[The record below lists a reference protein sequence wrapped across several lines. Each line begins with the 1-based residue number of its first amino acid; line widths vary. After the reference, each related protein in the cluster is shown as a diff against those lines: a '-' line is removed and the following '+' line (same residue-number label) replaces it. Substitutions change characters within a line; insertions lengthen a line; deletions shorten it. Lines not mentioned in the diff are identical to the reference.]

1 MEDFQEARTGR
12 IERESRQAERP
23 PLDYDES
30 DDWWPTSGWR
40 WNRAAIFPLEKREVR
55 AEGSKSSEGPLDS
68 PMKGASGSTAGDSP
82 IATCGS
88 NGLPEAAAE
97 PSDTATTVA
106 ISRCSTLV
114 AKLHWLDRATR

>member
-1 MEDFQEARTGR
+1 VEDFQEARTGR

-55 AEGSKSSEGPLDS
+55 AEGSSEGPLDS
-68 PMKGASGSTAGDSP
+68 PMKGDSGSTAGDSP